1 MTTVEAAR
9 STVRPN
15 SDLLLSVEDLHVTFT
30 TRRGQLHAVD
40 GVNFSLARS
49 STLGIAGESG
59 SGKSV
64 AVRAIIGLHPP
75 LNTEVT
81 GRVNFEGRDLL
92 SLNQKE
98 WRDLRGK
105 DIAMVY
111 QDTMRCLNPTM
122 TIGAQIA
129 EALRLHKHLNKA
141 DAKTRVI
148 ELLDQVRISSAA
160 SRYSNY
166 PHQLSGGMRQRVM
179 IAMALSC
186 DPKLLIA
193 DEPTTALDVTT
204 QAQIMNLI
212 ADLQRELGM
221 SVIFITHDLHLA
233 AAYTENIA
241 VMYSG
246 RIVEQAKSRD
256 LLDSPIM
263 PYTDA
268 LVAAMPGFNMPS
280 HHRLVAIEGRPPDP
294 FSFPEG
300 CRFNPR
306 CKFADDHCRI
316 EAPKLAEDVPGRAYA
331 CWHPLDGKG
340 APR

>member
-1 MTTVEAAR
+1 
-9 STVRPN
+9 
-15 SDLLLSVEDLHVTFT
+15 
-30 TRRGQLHAVD
+30 
-40 GVNFSLARS
+40 
-49 STLGIAGESG
+49 
-59 SGKSV
+59 
-64 AVRAIIGLHPP
+64 
-75 LNTEVT
+75 
-81 GRVNFEGRDLL
+81 
-92 SLNQKE
+92 
-98 WRDLRGK
+98 
-105 DIAMVY
+105 MVY

-122 TIGAQIA
+122 TVGAQIA
-129 EALRLHKHLNKA
+129 EAIRLHKHLNRA
-141 DAKTRVI
+141 DAKQKVI
-148 ELLDQVRISSAA
+148 ELLDQVRIPSAA
-160 SRYSNY
+160 LRYSSY

-212 ADLQRELGM
+212 ADLQRERGM

-246 RIVEQAKSRD
+246 RIVERAKSKD
-256 LLDSPIM
+256 LLERPMM

-268 LVAAMPGFNMPS
+268 LVAAMPGFDMPS

-294 FSFPEG
+294 FSFPDG

-306 CKFADDHCRI
+306 CHFADDQCRV
-316 EAPKLAEDVPGRAYA
+316 EAPQLIEGSPGRVYA
-331 CWHPLDGKG
+331 CWHPLDGGGK
-340 APR
+340 PQ